1 MLTAVVVAPKVAL
14 DAPVAMVTE
23 AGTIT
28 ALLLL
33 DKLTVV
39 AVVAAAVSVT
49 VQESVP
55 APVSEL
61 LLHESALSAGGVD
74 VVDGFNCSVVVSETP
89 FEVAVSVTVCV
100 ALTDDTVAVN
110 GSLVSSV
117 HTYIDEGTC
126 TAALLLFSVT
136 WRMPDVFRFI
146 VTVQVVEPAL
156 AEGARAARHTGE
168 YSGSAKGSQRQAG
181 KQQAQQAG
189 AAPPPRAI
197 LAIRQVQAR
206 GKSFVIRAIAAEGGR
221 NKIVKHQRHLGE
233 RLRTPHL
240 GTLARTLR
248 ARWA

>member
-1 MLTAVVVAPKVAL
+1 
-14 DAPVAMVTE
+14 MVTE

-156 AEGARAARHTGE
+156 VKAPGLHDTPASTAVAPKEA
-168 YSGSAKGSQRQAG
+168 SGRQANNRHSR
-181 KQQAQQAG
+181 
-189 AAPPPRAI
+189 P
-197 LAIRQVQAR
+197 AR
-206 GKSFVIRAIAAEGGR
+206 RHRRGPSWRSARFRLEEKVLSSARSRPKGG
-221 NKIVKHQRHLGE
+221 
-233 RLRTPHL
+233 
-240 GTLARTLR
+240 GTR
-248 ARWA
+248 

>member
-1 MLTAVVVAPKVAL
+1 VLTAVVVAPKVVL
-14 DAPVAMVTE
+14 DAPAAMVTD
-23 AGTIT
+23 AGTVT

-61 LLHESALSAGGVD
+61 LLHESALSAAGSVD

-89 FEVAVSVTVCV
+89 FEVAVSVTVCA
-100 ALTDDTVAVN
+100 ALTADTVAVN

-156 AEGARAARHTGE
+156 VKAPGLHDTPERTAVAPKEA
-168 YSGSAKGSQRQAG
+168 SG
-181 KQQAQQAG
+181 KQAKSRHSR
-189 AAPPPRAI
+189 P
-197 LAIRQVQAR
+197 AR
-206 GKSFVIRAIAAEGGR
+206 
-221 NKIVKHQRHLGE
+221 RHHRG
-233 RLRTPHL
+233 P
-240 GTLARTLR
+240 
-248 ARWA
+248 